1 LKVSQHF
8 PTKPQIGK
16 NPWVFLVFLSFLWG
30 FSTFRLIGKKP
41 WNKNLTKSPW
51 ILQKTTRIFVMGFRP
66 GFRDVA
72 TRTHGFSL
80 SISHQSEH
88 LGGEAS
94 PWGSV
99 VVQLSRD
106 KRMVCFLMTFNVV

>member
-1 LKVSQHF
+1 
-8 PTKPQIGK
+8 
-16 NPWVFLVFLSFLWG
+16 
-30 FSTFRLIGKKP
+30 
-41 WNKNLTKSPW
+41 
-51 ILQKTTRIFVMGFRP
+51 MGFRP

-94 PWGSV
+94 LLGGSV
-99 VVQLSRD
+99 VGQLSGD